1 MDDPLLLV
9 GMDPCFVLTE
19 GQKKLRFKKESN
31 INEEEWN
38 IFTRQQNQ
46 TNNTNSNIINNNNTL
61 SRNDARQHNEPN
73 NSNNNNTGIINDS
86 GIIDYKNHGRIDA
99 LSNGNNSNNSNININ
114 NNNNNNKH
122 TITSNEING
131 YPIDLETEPNAKR
144 QKYEIESKEM

>member
-86 GIIDYKNHGRIDA
+86 GIIDYKR
-99 LSNGNNSNNSNININ
+99 L
-114 NNNNNNKH
+114 
-122 TITSNEING
+122 
-131 YPIDLETEPNAKR
+131 
-144 QKYEIESKEM
+144 